1 MGQRVLAQM
10 ATWLR
15 SYGLPIG
22 AVAALSALVATST
35 TADGTSYEIAWLQPV
50 ATWGAAGGNT
60 IDYQLVFLPDRVRVK
75 GPGLRAVGGCETRG
89 LEIPRNGEAR
99 HASPDSATTVTGA
112 YAVDGG
118 EHRLTLT
125 ATARP
130 PNAAAARTEISS
142 LTLKLDGNSCRLVS
156 YTRDG
161 LPAPSENLA
170 GEFHYRCVPF
180 PLQAF
185 EDGRSCEE

>member
-1 MGQRVLAQM
+1 MAQM
-10 ATWLR
+10 TTWLR

-35 TADGTSYEIAWLQPV
+35 PSDGTSYEIAWLQPV
-50 ATWGAAGGNT
+50 ATWGAAGGNR
-60 IDYQLVFLPDRVRVK
+60 IDYQLVFLPDKVRVK
-75 GPGLRAVGGCETRG
+75 GPGLRDVGGCERQG
-89 LEIPRNGEAR
+89 LEIPLNGEAR

-125 ATARP
+125 ATARA
-130 PNAAAARTEISS
+130 PNAAARTEISR
-142 LTLKLDGNSCRLVS
+142 LALKLDGNSCRLVS
-156 YTRDG
+156 YTRDD
-161 LPAPSENLA
+161 LPTPSENLA

-180 PLQAF
+180 PLEAF
-185 EDGRSCEE
+185 EQGRSCEE